1 MLSCAPYFATSFAF
15 ASAIA
20 ATVTRAA
27 GPGIIVGVMT
37 TGVGAGD
44 DVGAGGAWTLA
55 TGVGLLPHAT
65 TVTSAARSFTAVV
78 VSPNVARLC
87 VARRTEAARHRAATQ
102 NPNTTPCAAAWIN
115 GRQRRSIARG

>member
-27 GPGIIVGVMT
+27 GPGIIVGGMT

-44 DVGAGGAWTLA
+44 DVGAGGGAWTLA
-55 TGVGLLPHAT
+55 TGVGLLPPAT

-78 VSPNVARLC
+78 VSPNVARWC
-87 VARRTEAARHRAATQ
+87 VASRTKAARGERRAEGA
-102 NPNTTPCAAAWIN
+102 
-115 GRQRRSIARG
+115 GG